1 MRLSFLVLLPL
12 LAACRMSEFP
22 PDASRG
28 SLSDTSMALARA
40 GDPGW
45 AYVQRASVDFDADGE
60 LETAVLISD
69 VTLDAKGAPLWE
81 DGHRWQ
87 VYIEEPTGE
96 RTYLLRKFLPNGSLS
111 ADVVRRDSGTR
122 SILLV
127 SRTPHQVTVH
137 EIKYSGPERVL
148 LVNAIERPIE
158 QAGTFSGAPRP

>member
-1 MRLSFLVLLPL
+1 MRQFFFALIALQ
-12 LAACRMSEFP
+12 AACRMSEFP

-28 SLSDTSMALARA
+28 ALTDTTMALAKA

-45 AYVQRASVDFDADGE
+45 AYVQRATVDFDADGE

-69 VTLDAKGAPLWE
+69 VTLDATGAPLWE

-96 RTYLLRKFLPNGSLS
+96 RTYLYRRFLPNGSLA

-122 SILLV
+122 SLLLV
-127 SRTPHQVTVH
+127 ARTPHQLTIH

-148 LVNAIERPIE
+148 LVNVIERPIE
-158 QAGTFSGAPRP
+158 PAGTFAGSPRP